1 MRRLVKEPRFSAM
14 AILGLALGIGST
26 TLVFSL
32 VYNLLFQPFP
42 YRSFER
48 STVVR
53 IHDMSETGNDG
64 RGWFSIPEFLA
75 FREQNRVFEDMVG
88 YNNAVNISYDDGSG
102 TREIFGSRG
111 SESHAGSG
119 GAYVTTNTFDYY
131 GVSPLLGRGIMQE
144 DGNPGAPPV
153 FVMNYRLW
161 QELFHGDPGILGKSF
176 LLNGEARTLVGIMP
190 SRFQIYGS
198 GVWLP
203 MVLDPGLPTPADGL
217 NIIGR
222 LKPGVTLQAAAADL
236 TDIARGLAKV
246 YPGKYPARFAVTTE
260 TLVESLVRRFKT
272 TLYALAA
279 AVSMLLLIA
288 CTNVANLLLVRATA
302 RQGEAALRA
311 SLGASRSRLTQQFL
325 VEAFVLAL
333 TGCILGCLLAYGSLK
348 WLVALIPAHRIPD
361 GVVFHLDPAVLFFAV
376 VISLV
381 TTLVCGFVPALRV
394 VGRNLQAPLTDP
406 GRVSPARRLGRLRNG
421 LVIAQ
426 VAISIVLL
434 IGAGLMMR
442 SFFALGHVD
451 LGFRPYSVLYA
462 RLILPKGRYETAV
475 PRRVLLRKIVDRV
488 TALPG
493 VIAAAETWVLP
504 PEDAIA
510 SDVTI
515 PGKTHT
521 QEWDANLNLCSQD
534 YFQTLSLPLLRG
546 RLFSEDDVE
555 SARHVAVINQTLA
568 RRFFG
573 NGDPIGHKIK
583 FNEFD
588 NLPDTPHNAYFE
600 IIGVVADYRNAGLKR
615 QPVPE
620 ALLPYTVSARGVPNI
635 LVRTA
640 LTPDLLLK
648 SVYRSVWAVDP
659 QVGIGMSGSLGN
671 LLDEYEYEEPQ
682 FEVAVLGAFAGMGL
696 LLVVIGVYSVMAYSV
711 ALRTHEIGVRAA
723 LGAQP
728 RVIIWMVLK
737 RALGMMMAGLLVG
750 VFGSLVLTHFLAS
763 QIWGVSATDPWTFAS
778 VVICV
783 LVVGLAACYMP
794 ALRAARVDP
803 VITLRYE

>member
-1 MRRLVKEPRFSAM
+1 
-14 AILGLALGIGST
+14 
-26 TLVFSL
+26 
-32 VYNLLFQPFP
+32 
-42 YRSFER
+42 
-48 STVVR
+48 
-53 IHDMSETGNDG
+53 
-64 RGWFSIPEFLA
+64 
-75 FREQNRVFEDMVG
+75 
-88 YNNAVNISYDDGSG
+88 
-102 TREIFGSRG
+102 
-111 SESHAGSG
+111 
-119 GAYVTTNTFDYY
+119 
-131 GVSPLLGRGIMQE
+131 
-144 DGNPGAPPV
+144 
-153 FVMNYRLW
+153 
-161 QELFHGDPGILGKSF
+161 
-176 LLNGEARTLVGIMP
+176 
-190 SRFQIYGS
+190 
-198 GVWLP
+198 
-203 MVLDPGLPTPADGL
+203 
-217 NIIGR
+217 
-222 LKPGVTLQAAAADL
+222 
-236 TDIARGLAKV
+236 
-246 YPGKYPARFAVTTE
+246 
-260 TLVESLVRRFKT
+260 
-272 TLYALAA
+272 
-279 AVSMLLLIA
+279 
-288 CTNVANLLLVRATA
+288 
-302 RQGEAALRA
+302 
-311 SLGASRSRLTQQFL
+311 
-325 VEAFVLAL
+325 
-333 TGCILGCLLAYGSLK
+333 
-348 WLVALIPAHRIPD
+348 
-361 GVVFHLDPAVLFFAV
+361 
-376 VISLV
+376 
-381 TTLVCGFVPALRV
+381 
-394 VGRNLQAPLTDP
+394 
-406 GRVSPARRLGRLRNG
+406 
-421 LVIAQ
+421 
-426 VAISIVLL
+426 
-434 IGAGLMMR
+434 
-442 SFFALGHVD
+442 
-451 LGFRPYSVLYA
+451 
-462 RLILPKGRYETAV
+462 
-475 PRRVLLRKIVDRV
+475 LRKIVDRV

-711 ALRTHEIGVRAA
+711 ALRTHEIGDRAA

-728 RVIIWMVLK
+728 RVIIWMVIK